1 MADAGFL
8 DALLAPRSALPKA
21 PADWLKQRRSAALER
36 AGALTVPSV
45 RDEDW
50 RFTDLS
56 ALYKLKL
63 QTAEP
68 GKPDGAAVAGHAIA
82 ESGAC
87 IVMVDGRY
95 DRSLSRPYQADGVF
109 VGGLT
114 DAMQA
119 HAQLLEQALALTAQT
134 DGDLFA
140 AVNTAFLQD
149 AAVVCVG
156 PGKVL
161 DAPVHILQ
169 VSTGTQSASHPRA
182 LIVAGRGAAAT
193 VVEEF
198 VSVGASSCLTNAVA
212 ELAVDSNAE
221 LRYVKIQR
229 EIDNAFHI
237 ANTSAALARDARFRN
252 WSITLGAKISRHNL
266 NILQQGEGIDCEVDG
281 LTLISGRQLAD
292 THSFIDHAH
301 PHGQSRQLHKIVA
314 GGAAHAVFNGKI
326 FVRPGAQQ
334 TNSAQQSRNLLL
346 TPRAHVDTKPQLEIF
361 ADDVKCA
368 HGATVGQLDADE
380 IFYLRSRG
388 LSDPVARRLLTYAFA
403 AEVVERIP
411 VRSLVDALE
420 QSILEQTQTTE
431 LK

>member
-8 DALLAPRSALPKA
+8 DALLAPRSALPAA
-21 PADWLKQRRSAALER
+21 PADWLKQRRAAALER

-50 RFTDLS
+50 RFTNLS

-63 QTAEP
+63 QSAVP
-68 GKPDGAAVAGHAIA
+68 GKLDGAAIAEHAIA
-82 ESGAC
+82 ECGAR

-95 DRSLSRPYQADGVF
+95 DESLSRPYQADAVF
-109 VGGLT
+109 VGGLA
-114 DAMQA
+114 DALRM
-119 HAQLLEQALALTAQT
+119 HGNLLEQVLALTAQG
-134 DGDLFA
+134 DSDLFA
-140 AVNTAFLQD
+140 SVNTAFLQD
-149 AAVVCVG
+149 AAVVYVG

-169 VSTGTQSASHPRA
+169 VSTGTQTASHPRV
-182 LIVAGRGAAAT
+182 LVIAGRGAAAT

-198 VSVGASSCLTNAVA
+198 VSIGASSCLTNAVA
-212 ELAVDSNAE
+212 EIAVDSNAE

-229 EIDNAFHI
+229 EIDSAFHI
-237 ANTSAALARDARFRN
+237 ANTSATLARDARFRN
-252 WSITLGAKISRHNL
+252 WSITLGARISRHNL
-266 NILQQGEGIDCEVDG
+266 NILQRGEGIDCEVDG

-301 PHGQSRQLHKIVA
+301 PHGVSRQLHKIVA
-314 GGAAHAVFNGKI
+314 GDAAHAVFNGKI

-346 TPRAHVDTKPQLEIF
+346 SPRAHVDTKPQLEIF

-388 LSDPVARRLLTYAFA
+388 LSDPAARRLLTYAFA
-403 AEVVERIP
+403 AEIVERIP
-411 VRSLVDALE
+411 IRSLVDALE
-420 QSILEQTQTTE
+420 QTILEQTQATE